1 MHRVSAAAFAAALST
16 VVSLGPAFAEEP
28 LASASLGV
36 REIAAEVLRANPALR
51 ATSAEIDAARGDLTQ
66 AGLWPNPEADAE
78 WVEGSVLGSRGD
90 RSGSLGFSQPV
101 PIAGRIERARAVARS
116 GVRIAKSDSDLL
128 ALQLVAEAQSTAVS
142 VLALDRAIAAR
153 NEALEATQ
161 ELSRISVRRF
171 QAAETSEA
179 DVNLLAIELSS
190 LEQERELLHLERT
203 AALFTLNR
211 LLNRPPDSS
220 LEIEDSLDSSLLG
233 DHSVESLTANAL
245 VARPDLRRLR
255 SEATRARAE
264 ARLARAEVWEDWSVG
279 AGYRRENSA
288 IDSANLVLKDRD
300 NLLAVGLRIPLP
312 LWNRNQ
318 GRVASALARE
328 RSAEAR
334 LAAAEQATRAEVA
347 SAAERTARLR
357 TLTEKFQVEALG
369 RARRNVEL
377 LRRGYAQGLTP
388 ISDVVQGQRQ
398 LAETSARLAET
409 LGALRRAEVDLETA
423 AAASP
428 LLQSKPEEEVLR

>member
-1 MHRVSAAAFAAALST
+1 MHRVSVAALASALST
-16 VVSLGPAFAEEP
+16 VLSLSPACAEEP
-28 LASASLGV
+28 VASSSLGV

-51 ATSAEIDAARGDLTQ
+51 AAGAEIDAARGDLTQ

-78 WVEGSVLGSRGD
+78 WVEGSILGSQGD
-90 RSGSLGFSQPV
+90 RSGRLGFSQPV

-116 GVRIAKSDSDLL
+116 DVRIAKRDSDLL

-142 VLALDRAIAAR
+142 VLALERAIAAR
-153 NEALEATQ
+153 DEVLKATQ
-161 ELSRISVRRF
+161 ELSHISVRRF

-179 DVNLLAIELSS
+179 DVNLLAIEVSS
-190 LEQERELLHLERT
+190 LEQERELLRLERA

-211 LLNRPPDSS
+211 LLNRPPDSA
-220 LEIEDSLDSSLLG
+220 LEIKDSLDASLLA
-233 DHSVESLTANAL
+233 DPSVESLTAKAL

-255 SEATRARAE
+255 SEAARARAE

-279 AGYRRENSA
+279 AAYQRENSA

-300 NLLAVGLRIPLP
+300 NLLALSLRIPLP

-328 RSAEAR
+328 RSTEAR
-334 LAAAEQATRAEVA
+334 LAAAEQAARAEVA
-347 SAAERTARLR
+347 SAAQRTARLR
-357 TLTEKFQVEALG
+357 VLAETFQIDALG

-409 LGALRRAEVDLETA
+409 LGALRRAEVDLEAA

-428 LLQSKPEEEVLR
+428 LLQSMQEEESRQ